1 MTCDGSQNKPFPYVA
16 RIIDKYCSIAHI
28 AYSAIKTRLNL
39 PKTHIEYSL
48 GRAEPCVP
56 KRHVL
61 VFFCAE
67 QEYCQVYY
75 LLRIIKK
82 GLSMQ
87 LEKLR
92 KITMPSWC
100 TSTFAGKR
108 VALGSVEAG
117 TIIPAVLTPFPWRT
131 SCKARI
137 RDS

>member
-61 VFFCAE
+61 VFF
-67 QEYCQVYY
+67 
-75 LLRIIKK
+75 LR
-82 GLSMQ
+82 
-87 LEKLR
+87 R
-92 KITMPSWC
+92 
-100 TSTFAGKR
+100 
-108 VALGSVEAG
+108 
-117 TIIPAVLTPFPWRT
+117 
-131 SCKARI
+131 ARI
-137 RDS
+137 LPSLLLATNH